1 MRPTATIAR
10 NTSVIYLVILGVS
23 AVLYFLYLIN
33 GIVLDLAIALF
44 LAIALHPLVQV
55 MVRRRLKR
63 VWASL
68 LAIAAVIVVFGGVTG
83 LIATPLIS
91 QGVNLVENA
100 PAIVAQISQNPKLHA
115 LDEKYHFLSG
125 LKQATES
132 TALKAI
138 GIGVPGISIV
148 GKVAGGVTSVVVILL
163 ITFFILV
170 DGPDAWLRILKLFKP
185 EQQERFDKLGE
196 KICRAISGFVTGNLL
211 ISVIAGVF
219 ALLVLLLFRVP
230 YAFALAALVALL
242 DLIPLVGTAIA
253 TVAVAIVAFTK
264 GVAIGIIVIALL
276 LLYQFIEAHFI
287 QPLVYSRTIALS
299 ALLIILASLVG
310 AELGGVVGIILAIP
324 VAAVLQI
331 LAIEFITLDF

>member
-1 MRPTATIAR
+1 MKPIATVAR
-10 NTSVIYLVILGVS
+10 NAAVVYLVILGVS
-23 AVLYFLYLIN
+23 AALYFLYLVN
-33 GIVLDLAIALF
+33 GIVLDLFISLF
-44 LAIALHPLVQV
+44 LAVALLPLVQV

-63 VWASL
+63 IWASL
-68 LAIAAVIVVFGGVTG
+68 LAIVAVIVVFGGIAG
-83 LIATPLIS
+83 LIATPLVS

-100 PAIVAQISQNPKLHA
+100 PAIINQISQNPKLRA
-115 LDEKYHFLSG
+115 LDNKYHFLNN
-125 LKQATES
+125 LKQTGES

-148 GKVAGGVTSVVVILL
+148 GKVAGGVTSIVVILL

-170 DGPDAWLRILKLFKP
+170 DGPDAWVRILKLFNP
-185 EQQERFDKLGE
+185 EQRERYDKLGE
-196 KICRAISGFVTGNLL
+196 KMTRAISGFVTGNLL

-219 ALLVLLLFRVP
+219 ALIIFLLLKIP
-230 YAFALAALVALL
+230 YPFALAALVALL

-264 GVAIGIIVIALL
+264 GVAIGLLVIMLL
-276 LLYQFIEAHFI
+276 LAYQFVEAHFI
-287 QPLVYSRTIALS
+287 QPWVYSRTISLS